1 MFLNQP
7 KSSFMT
13 AEHSQQRLLTQYS
26 VHKVFKLTTLCWCKL
41 WKDLLLSN
49 ITLVKTTQLPN
60 SQVRLLTQLR
70 VHKIIILTLGQFWM
84 VSTWKNILTLVNYNA
99 LSKDYWLIYKVV
111 KLVQLFYQESWN
123 ERTKRKMERRCKLRD
138 RSSFS
143 SLWEL
148 FRHSFAGSKVALKF
162 ITRMQLW
169 EWVWH
174 FSQKPLHKRKKIKQQ

>member
-123 ERTKRKMERRCKLRD
+123 ERTKRKMERRCKLWD